1 MIADREQRV
10 ISVNRRLR
18 YDFNILNTYEAGI
31 VLQGTEVKSLR
42 SGHCSLQ
49 DAHCKFLNKDSLELY
64 IYHFHIN
71 LYEQGNIYNHD
82 PKRPKKLLLNY
93 RELKKL
99 KNLVLEKNVVLMPL
113 SIYFSGCLVKVELA
127 VCTPKRKYDKREAKK
142 EQEVKRE
149 IVRKFKIR

>member
-49 DAHCKFLNKDSLELY
+49 DAHCK
-64 IYHFHIN
+64 
-71 LYEQGNIYNHD
+71 
-82 PKRPKKLLLNY
+82 
-93 RELKKL
+93 
-99 KNLVLEKNVVLMPL
+99 
-113 SIYFSGCLVKVELA
+113 
-127 VCTPKRKYDKREAKK
+127 
-142 EQEVKRE
+142 
-149 IVRKFKIR
+149 